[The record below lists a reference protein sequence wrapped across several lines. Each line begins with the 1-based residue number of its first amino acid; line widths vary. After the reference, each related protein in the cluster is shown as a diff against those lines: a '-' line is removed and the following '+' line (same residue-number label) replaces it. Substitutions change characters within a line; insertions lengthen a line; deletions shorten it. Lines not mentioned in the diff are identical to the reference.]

1 MKARPGVTLVEVML
15 AGSIAVLMTLALM
28 EGLIVAA
35 KISNENSQL
44 LAADAYAWDTAWK
57 WFNKKYDDLS
67 AGGTGGIVYSGLV
80 ASNECPTLCRE
91 LTGSDARMAVRV
103 RDVSVNRH
111 NVVVPAR
118 EIVVDLAWGPASDRK
133 SLNGMFNGAVTGEGS
148 TRSFNHPV
156 SVLKCEI
163 DRGVQ

>member
-15 AGSIAVLMTLALM
+15 AGSIAVLVTLALM

-67 AGGTGGIVYSGLV
+67 AGGVGGVIYTGTVS
-80 ASNECPTLCRE
+80 SNECPTLCRA
-91 LTGSDARMAVRV
+91 LTGSDACVAVRV
-103 RDVSVNRH
+103 RDVSVSRH

-118 EIVVDLAWGPASDRK
+118 EIAVDLAWGPQSDRK
-133 SLNGMFNGAVTGEGS
+133 SLNGMFDGSVAGEGNTKS
-148 TRSFNHPV
+148 YSHPV
-156 SVLKCEI
+156 SVLKCSI
-163 DRGVQ
+163 DRGQL